1 MAASNRKHGF
11 SRRSTRLRLLLAM
24 FLLSAPAHLTTIT
37 AVSAAEGPV
46 DVDLELIL
54 AVDISDSMNPEEQRL
69 QRDGYV
75 SAFRHPDIVA
85 AIQSGGI
92 GKIAVLYLEWAGPAY
107 QRVGVPWTIIG
118 NPEDAS
124 SVADALAALPLKTE
138 AGTSISASFL
148 QAMEL
153 FASAEQR
160 TGRQVIDISG
170 DGVNNFGPPVAPIRA
185 LLVSKGIII
194 NGLPIV
200 LLNGAGDSN
209 MSFGRPFLER
219 YYEDCVIGG
228 SGAFVIGVE
237 GMSRFETALRRK
249 LVMEIAGRAE
259 ALSPAAYVP
268 QPKSHTD
275 CEDISEH
282 VGR

>member
-1 MAASNRKHGF
+1 MLNRSGF
-11 SRRSTRLRLLLAM
+11 SGRSNPLRLLFAM
-24 FLLSAPAHLTTIT
+24 VLLSSSAPLTEVT
-37 AVSAAEGPV
+37 AVSAANGPV

-69 QRDGYV
+69 QRDGYA

-92 GKIAVLYLEWAGPAY
+92 GRIAVLYLEWAGPAY

-118 NPEDAS
+118 NSEDAY
-124 SVADALAALPLKTE
+124 SVADALAALPFKTKP
-138 AGTSISASFL
+138 GTSISASFL
-148 QAMEL
+148 LAGEL
-153 FASAEQR
+153 FASAKQR
-160 TGRQVIDISG
+160 TSRQVIDISG
-170 DGVNNFGPPVAPIRA
+170 DGVNNSGPPVAPIRA

-200 LLNGAGDSN
+200 LPNGAGDSN
-209 MSFGRPFLER
+209 MSFGSPFLER

-228 SGAFVIGVE
+228 SGAFIIGVE
-237 GMSRFETALRRK
+237 GMSRFATALRRK

-259 ALSPAAYVP
+259 GLSPAAYVP
-268 QPKSHTD
+268 PPNSHTD